1 MITKNLYS
9 IVEPYVDRIKEFYE
23 FDPEDKVSLKLS
35 LRHIEIIRIQI
46 TNQIEISNLSE
57 DESEFIYS
65 ILSDSFYFEKYK
77 SESTEWKVNFLRITW
92 NRLLSEMGIEIDKN
106 KVEILKNTYVDSNTR
121 EDGRYIYR
129 RYKNE

>member
-46 TNQIEISNLSE
+46 TSQIEISNLSE

-92 NRLLSEMGIEIDKN
+92 NRLLSEMGIEISKN
-106 KVEILKNTYVDSNTR
+106 KIEILKNTYVDSNTR

>member
-46 TNQIEISNLSE
+46 TSQIEISNLSE

-92 NRLLSEMGIEIDKN
+92 NRLLLEVGVEISKN

>member
-1 MITKNLYS
+1 MITKNLYG

-46 TNQIEISNLSE
+46 TSQIEISNLSE

>member
-1 MITKNLYS
+1 MTKNLYD
-9 IVEPYVDRIKEFYE
+9 IVEPYIDRIKEFYE

-46 TNQIEISNLSE
+46 TNQIEISSLSE

>member
-46 TNQIEISNLSE
+46 TSQIEISNLSE

-92 NRLLSEMGIEIDKN
+92 NRLLSEIGIEISKN
-106 KVEILKNTYVDSNTR
+106 KIEILKNTYVDSNTR

>member
-1 MITKNLYS
+1 MITKNLYG

-23 FDPEDKVSLKLS
+23 FDPEDKVNLKLS

-46 TNQIEISNLSE
+46 TSQIEISNLSE

-92 NRLLSEMGIEIDKN
+92 NRLLSEIGIEISKN
-106 KVEILKNTYVDSNTR
+106 NI
-121 EDGRYIYR
+121 
-129 RYKNE
+129 

>member
-23 FDPEDKVSLKLS
+23 FDPEDKVSLKSS

-46 TNQIEISNLSE
+46 TSQIEISNLSE

-92 NRLLSEMGIEIDKN
+92 NRLLSEIGIEISKN
-106 KVEILKNTYVDSNTR
+106 KIEILKNTYVDSNTR

>member
-46 TNQIEISNLSE
+46 TSQIEISNLSE

-92 NRLLSEMGIEIDKN
+92 NRLLSEMGIEIDKD